1 MLTFPEQLYIRLHY
15 DPEEEALVGLTAS
28 SSELIA
34 AAGLLVN
41 LMLINRV
48 RLDNG
53 QLTIL
58 DSRPTHDDLL
68 DEALVRLASVGPIN
82 HDNPEW
88 FHQIADKLSLGAR
101 LFHQI
106 MEKVIVYRHE
116 KKGLLGLSKT
126 IIYPFH
132 NPTVRTALF
141 EPERA
146 AMLHGAR
153 PDPITATIIF
163 MAYGWGTPRPWK
175 LSRQEE
181 KVYEKR
187 LQTIFGDYWGWY
199 DKNERVEPIE
209 GLTADLRY
217 AIADVTISWAT
228 LRLA

>member
-1 MLTFPEQLYIRLHY
+1 MLTFYEQLYIRIHY
-15 DPEEEALVGLTAS
+15 SPDEEALVDLAAS

-41 LMLINRV
+41 LLLINRV

-53 QLTIL
+53 QFTIIN
-58 DSRPTHDDLL
+58 SQTTHDDLL
-68 DEALVRLASVGPIN
+68 DEALVRFASVGPIN
-82 HDNPEW
+82 HDDPEW
-88 FHQIADKLSLGAR
+88 FQQIAEKLSLGAR

-106 MEKVIVYRHE
+106 MEKVLVYRHE

-132 NPTVRTALF
+132 DPAVRVALF
-141 EPERA
+141 EPERGI
-146 AMLHGAR
+146 MLHGAR

-163 MAYGWGTPRPWK
+163 MAYCWGALRPWK

-181 KVYEKR
+181 NVYEKR
-187 LQTIFGDYWGWY
+187 WHNIFGEYWGWY
-199 DKNERVEPIE
+199 DKNDRVEPIE

-217 AIADVTISWAT
+217 AIADLTISWAT
-228 LRLA
+228 LHLA